1 MELIKFNF
9 FTEPPIDF
17 ELKKYKLLSYTVAS
31 DQKYVEMEF
40 SPWLLSNKLLVLDL
54 RNFIKNLQNTRDD
67 LTKKYV
73 RYKEGSIYY
82 ETVVPEELQTLSS
95 IERTIRYSIPIIE
108 RSNQFGQD
116 LANSSNSFLY

>member
-1 MELIKFNF
+1 MEILKFNF
-9 FTEPPIDF
+9 FTQEPIDF
-17 ELKKYKLLSYTVAS
+17 EYKKYKILSYTVAS

-54 RNFIKNLQNTRDD
+54 KNFIKNLQNTRAN

-82 ETVVPEELQTLSS
+82 ETIIPEELQTLSS
-95 IERTIRYSIPIIE
+95 VERTIRYSIPILE
-108 RSNQFGQD
+108 RSNQFGQN
-116 LANSSNSFLY
+116 LADSSNAFLY